1 MLTKKVI
8 VSALFIAAA
17 TTVSVSAS
25 AYDQGTN
32 LVIGG
37 VAGAAI
43 GSVVGG
49 RNGAILGGVLGAAV
63 GASARGN
70 NGRGYYDRGNDDRG
84 GYYRRPAA
92 YYAPPPVYV
101 RPEPVYYRPAPQVY
115 YQPVRE
121 YPRQEYYQESYAP
134 RHDRDYYER

>member
-8 VSALFIAAA
+8 ISALFIAAA

-49 RNGAILGGVLGAAV
+49 RNGAVLGGVLGAAV
-63 GASARGN
+63 GASAGGN
-70 NGRGYYDRGNDDRG
+70 QGRGYYDRGDYN
-84 GYYRRPAA
+84 RRPTA
-92 YYAPPPVYV
+92 YYAPPAVYV

-115 YQPVRE
+115 YPPTRVYE
-121 YPRQEYYQESYAP
+121 RQEYYQRDYAP
-134 RHDRDYYER
+134 RHDRGYYER